1 MVLGTAALISVQVPA
16 AQAAAACTDGAMN
29 IVAHTDDDLL
39 FLSPDFMRDLQTNR
53 CTLSVFLTAGEAGE
67 GSSYWNSLENGIE
80 ASYAQMA
87 GKANSW
93 AEIDD
98 GIANRDIK
106 RQQLAGSN
114 IQVMFIRI
122 PDGFPDGSGSDTYNN
137 QSILKL
143 WNGTLSSVTPVDGR
157 AAYTK
162 AQLKSVLVTLM
173 NEMRPTTVR
182 TQDWTGT
189 YKNPYDHSDHWASAQ
204 FAHVASQAYTSPHTL
219 TAYDAYVIDEYPQN
233 VWGDELTQKVK
244 AFTTFAPYD
253 HNVCN
258 TPGEGCPD
266 SPYDEWLKR
275 QYITAVEWTGDAA
288 KDSGTTVTA
297 SSQKAAAQSPEKARD
312 GYAWGDPMD
321 ASKEWVSNGEK
332 AGAWIQYT
340 FAQPTAVSEVNLFDR
355 PLATEQI
362 TSGVLEFSDGST
374 VQVGA
379 LPNNG
384 SALTVPFPGRTV
396 TSVKFRVTGVSG
408 TTTAAGLAEFEVFKG
423 TDTTP
428 PVVTADPAAG
438 AYPAGTQIKLT
449 ANEAATIKYTT
460 DGSDPTVS
468 GQTYS
473 GPITLNAAMTLK
485 YYGTDTAGNS
495 SAVASQAYTLA
506 DDKTPPVV
514 TADPAAGAY
523 PAGTQIKLTANEAAT
538 IKYTT
543 DGSDPTVSGQT
554 YSGPITL
561 NAAMTLKYYGTDTA
575 GNSSAVASQAYTIAA
590 DTTPPV
596 VTADPAAGAY
606 PAGTQIKL
614 TANEA
619 ATIKYTTDGSDPT
632 VSGQTYSG
640 PITLNAAMTLKYYGT
655 DTAGN
660 SSAVASQ
667 AYTIKPPAVT
677 QSWHDFT
684 GDGLADVL
692 AADGAS
698 FKLFAGNGDGTIGAG
713 TQIATGWT
721 GINATITPGDFNGDG
736 KSDVLAR
743 ASSGGALWLYPGN
756 GSGGLNARV
765 QVGWGWDVMTAILSP
780 GDFNGD
786 GKSDVLARD
795 SGGNLWLYPGDGAGG
810 WKSRS
815 QVGWG
820 WNVMNVIVSGR
831 DFTGDGKN
839 DVLARDTSGNLWV
852 YPGNGSGGWG
862 NRIQMATGW
871 QSMTAIAAPGDLTGD
886 GKADVIARDSSGTM
900 WLYPG
905 DGTGHIGTRTQLATG
920 WGTYKNIS

>member
-495 SAVASQAYTLA
+495 SAVASQAYT
-506 DDKTPPVV
+506 
-514 TADPAAGAY
+514 
-523 PAGTQIKLTANEAAT
+523 
-538 IKYTT
+538 
-543 DGSDPTVSGQT
+543 
-554 YSGPITL
+554 
-561 NAAMTLKYYGTDTA
+561 
-575 GNSSAVASQAYTIAA
+575 
-590 DTTPPV
+590 
-596 VTADPAAGAY
+596 
-606 PAGTQIKL
+606 
-614 TANEA
+614 
-619 ATIKYTTDGSDPT
+619 
-632 VSGQTYSG
+632 
-640 PITLNAAMTLKYYGT
+640 
-655 DTAGN
+655 
-660 SSAVASQ
+660 
-667 AYTIKPPAVT
+667 IKPPAVT

-810 WKSRS
+810 WKTRS